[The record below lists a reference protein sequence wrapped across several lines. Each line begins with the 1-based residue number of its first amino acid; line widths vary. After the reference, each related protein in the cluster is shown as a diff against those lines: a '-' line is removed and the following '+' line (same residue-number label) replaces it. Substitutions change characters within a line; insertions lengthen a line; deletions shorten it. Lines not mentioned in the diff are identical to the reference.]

1 MKKKLVWIG
10 LIGLL
15 VGSAVYEFALKPPA
29 EAKKPVAGALKSP
42 VAGTVSYSADG
53 HTVTVTPTDAAEKVF
68 NSDLGHLTTLVDA
81 GAVVEVGQRIADH
94 ANPHEHWSIMAFI
107 PHNFL
112 NNIRKMFGPSLLDG
126 DVIPVTHIFMALVVL
141 LLGLGLCLAAN
152 ARYRRESEE
161 DLLLPPKTWSVLA
174 FFDVIIELLLNTMEG
189 LMPRKDALAALPLI
203 TAFAVFIFMCNF
215 LGMIPGFLPATDNL
229 NTTLALATVCFLA
242 YNYWGLKKQGLVAYL
257 KHFAGPVWWLA
268 FFMFPLE
275 IVSHLARPM
284 SLAVRLMGNM
294 FGDHLVLGIILS
306 FHLLVLPLPVMLLGC
321 IVCIVQTVV
330 FTLLAIVYVALA
342 VEEHE
347 HDDHGHGHAEA
358 AAH

>member
-15 VGSAVYEFALKPPA
+15 IGSAVYEFALKPPT
-29 EAKKPVAGALKSP
+29 EPHPVAAAMKSP
-42 VAGTVSYSADG
+42 IAGTVSLSGDG
-53 HTVTVTPTDAAEKVF
+53 HALTVTPSGAGAKAVTM
-68 NSDLGHLTTLVDA
+68 DLGHLTTLVDS
-81 GAVVEVGQRIADH
+81 GSVVEVGQRLADH
-94 ANPHEHWSIMAFI
+94 ANPHEHWSIMAFL
-107 PHNFL
+107 PHHFL

-141 LLGLGLCLAAN
+141 LLGLGLCVAAN
-152 ARYRRESEE
+152 VRYRGESEE
-161 DLLLPPKTWSVLA
+161 ALLLPAKTWSVLA
-174 FFDVIIELLLNTMEG
+174 FFDVVIELLLKTMEG

-203 TAFAVFIFMCNF
+203 TSFAVFIFMCNF
-215 LGMIPGFLPATDNL
+215 LGMVPGFLPPTDNL

-242 YNYWGLKKQGLVAYL
+242 YNYWGFKKQGFVAYL

-268 FFMFPLE
+268 WFMFPLE
-275 IVSHLARPM
+275 LVSHFARPM
-284 SLAVRLMGNM
+284 SLSVRLMGNM

-321 IVCIVQTVV
+321 IVAVVQTVV

-347 HDDHGHGHAEA
+347 HDDHGHAEA

>member
-1 MKKKLVWIG
+1 MKKKLVWTVLIG
-10 LIGLL
+10 LI
-15 VGSAVYEFALKPPA
+15 VGSAVYEFALKPDTPPA
-29 EAKKPVAGALKSP
+29 PVLEALKSP
-42 VAGTVSYSADG
+42 VAGTVSFSADG
-53 HTVTVTPTDAAEKVF
+53 HTVVVTPTTPGASAEQF
-68 NSDLGHLTTLVDA
+68 ELGHLTTLVSA
-81 GAVVEVGQRIADH
+81 GDVVEKGQRLADH
-94 ANPHEHWSIMAFI
+94 ANPHEHWSLMTYV
-107 PHNFL
+107 PHHFTNDVRVQL
-112 NNIRKMFGPSLLDG
+112 GPSLLDG

-141 LLGLGLCLAAN
+141 LLGIGLCLSAN

-161 DLLLPPKTWSVLA
+161 ALLLPPKQWSALA
-174 FFDVIIELLLNTMEG
+174 FFDVIIEMLLKTMEG
-189 LMPRKDALAALPLI
+189 LMPRKDALAALPLV

-215 LGMIPGFLPATDNL
+215 LGMVPGFLPPTDNL
-229 NTTLALATVCFLA
+229 NTTMALATVCFLA
-242 YNYWGLKKQGLVAYL
+242 YNYWGLKKQGFVAYM

-268 FFMFPLE
+268 WFMFPLE

-330 FTLLAIVYVALA
+330 FTLLTIVYISLA
-342 VEEHE
+342 VEEHD